1 MFTMGP
7 PLWGGGGADPFAGN
21 VLSLMHFDGANGST
35 TFTDQVPG
43 RVWTRNGTPT
53 ISTAQSKFGGSSY
66 SGALS
71 SYLSASSP
79 GSEWL
84 LSGDYSIECWMLC
97 NDNGGGAGILSIG
110 TNTAEGTSLS
120 IEASGTAMSHRVGS
134 NTTRSQGDGAGS
146 LYGRWVHVFAGRSGT
161 TTYTAVS
168 GIMRIDVGDAA
179 HANGSVTN
187 VNVGVQAL
195 IGGGSPYLYLDEF
208 RVTKGVCRH
217 TASFTPPAAPY
228 PNP

>member
-1 MFTMGP
+1 MFTVGP
-7 PLWGGGGADPFAGN
+7 AFWGGGGADPFAGN
-21 VLSLMHFDGANGST
+21 VLSLMHFDGADGST

-84 LSGDYSIECWMLC
+84 LSGDYSIEAWVLC
-97 NDNGGGAGILSIG
+97 NNCGSAASILSIQTNTADGTILSIG
-110 TNTAEGTSLS
+110 
-120 IEASGTAMSHRVGS
+120 ASGNSINHFVGS
-134 NTTRSQGDGAGS
+134 NALVGGADGAGS
-146 LYGRWVHVFAGRSGT
+146 IYGRWVHVFGGRQGT
-161 TTYTAVS
+161 TTFTAVNGVMNVSPSNSFNAS
-168 GIMRIDVGDAA
+168 GAVTGVVVG
-179 HANGSVTN
+179 SM
-187 VNVGVQAL
+187 AL
-195 IGGGSPYLYLDEF
+195 IGDPDPYLYLEDF